1 MKILIVEDNLAL
13 NNSLKEILE
22 LNGYIVDAAFDADE
36 AINFLENSFYDIIIM
51 DIMLPDIDGFALT
64 KFIREKGIKTPII
77 MLTAKDQLKDKI
89 KGLEIGADD
98 YVTKP
103 FEVEELLAR
112 IKAIGRRISAE
123 KEDIVKLENLEIN
136 LSSRT
141 VKKDGKLVEIP
152 PKLFCILEQLLRNR
166 GKVVTYEMLAGKCW
180 EITEV
185 PSNETIRANMKL
197 LRKLIDP
204 EKKIIKTLSGV
215 GYRID

>member
-64 KFIREKGIKTPII
+64 KMIREKGIKTPII

-112 IKAIGRRISAE
+112 IKAIGRR
-123 KEDIVKLENLEIN
+123 
-136 LSSRT
+136 
-141 VKKDGKLVEIP
+141 
-152 PKLFCILEQLLRNR
+152 
-166 GKVVTYEMLAGKCW
+166 
-180 EITEV
+180 
-185 PSNETIRANMKL
+185 
-197 LRKLIDP
+197 
-204 EKKIIKTLSGV
+204 
-215 GYRID
+215 